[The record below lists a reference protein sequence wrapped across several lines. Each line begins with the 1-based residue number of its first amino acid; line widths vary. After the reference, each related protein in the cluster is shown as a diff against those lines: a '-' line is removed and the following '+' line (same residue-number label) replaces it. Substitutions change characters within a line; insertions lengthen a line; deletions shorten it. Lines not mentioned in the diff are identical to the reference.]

1 MKTGTIGQ
9 NDTNR
14 LQQTIIIERRKS
26 LFNLDVQG
34 LVQHRELLF
43 FLTWRDIKIRYKQ
56 TLIGAAWAVVQPLMT
71 MLIFTIIF
79 GRFAKIPSDDLPY
92 PVFAYAGILPWTYF
106 AEALS
111 RSSSSVVSDGNLIK
125 KVYFPR
131 LIIPLAAVLT
141 PGVDFF
147 LSLLFLL
154 GMMAWFGIQPTGQ
167 IMFLPVFLILAFVTA
182 LSVGLWL
189 SALNVRYRDIR
200 YTVPFLIQ
208 LWMYASPVV
217 YPVNLIPERWR
228 MVFALN
234 PMTGVIEGFRWTL
247 LGKEAPDFYL
257 IIISALVVLT
267 MLFAGTLLFKQM
279 ERSFADV
286 V

>member
-1 MKTGTIGQ
+1 MKTSTIGQ

-79 GRFAKIPSDDLPY
+79 GRFAKIPSDGLPY
-92 PVFAYAGILPWTYF
+92 PVFAYAGLLPWTYF

-111 RSSSSVVSDGNLIK
+111 RSSGSVVSDGNLIK

-154 GMMAWFGIQPTGQ
+154 GMMAWFGIQPTAQ
-167 IMFLPVFLILAFVTA
+167 VVFLPVFLILAFATA

-189 SALNVRYRDIR
+189 SALNVRYRD
-200 YTVPFLIQ
+200 
-208 LWMYASPVV
+208 
-217 YPVNLIPERWR
+217 
-228 MVFALN
+228 
-234 PMTGVIEGFRWTL
+234 
-247 LGKEAPDFYL
+247 
-257 IIISALVVLT
+257 
-267 MLFAGTLLFKQM
+267 
-279 ERSFADV
+279 
-286 V
+286 

>member
-1 MKTGTIGQ
+1 M
-9 NDTNR
+9 
-14 LQQTIIIERRKS
+14 QQTVVIERRRS
-26 LFNLDVQG
+26 LLNFDVQE
-34 LVQHRELLF
+34 LLQHRELLL

-56 TLIGAAWAVVQPLMT
+56 TLIGAAWAVLQPLMT
-71 MLIFTIIF
+71 MLIFTLVF
-79 GRFAKIPSDDLPY
+79 GRFAKIPSDGLPY
-92 PVFAYAGILPWTYF
+92 SVFAYAGLLPWTYF

-147 LSLLFLL
+147 LSFLFLL
-154 GMMAWFGIQPTGQ
+154 CLMAWFGIQPTVQ
-167 IMFLPVFLILAFVTA
+167 IVFLPAFMILAFITA

-200 YTVPFLIQ
+200 YTVPFLMQ
-208 LWMYASPVV
+208 FWMYASPVV
-217 YPVNLIPERWR
+217 YPVTLIPEKWR
-228 MVFALN
+228 MVFGFN
-234 PMTGVIEGFRWTL
+234 PMTGVIEGFRWAL

-257 IIISALVVLT
+257 ISVSTFIVL
-267 MLFAGTLLFKQM
+267 LLLFGGLIFFRQM
-279 ERSFADV
+279 ERTFADIV
-286 V
+286 